1 MAAGFYLFISLP
13 LILSCLFFTFPSVYS
28 VNFEISRFEHGDD
41 LILYQGEARPTNG
54 IIDFNTLDNL
64 YRVGW
69 ATYANSTRFAFS
81 IDTQDASDYGHGF
94 VFFLAPAGSQLP
106 LNLVAGRLGLFNTS
120 QWVSRLGQVVMVKFD
135 TYKNGWDPAHL
146 DNHVGIA
153 NNSIIIHNRDTT
165 DVLITYN
172 ATTRNLS
179 ASWSYR
185 TTHNPQEFSSLSYL
199 IDLKMALPEWVMIG
213 FSVATG
219 VSTEQHIL
227 QWWEF
232 NSTLERDMENGG
244 NISTNVKI
252 VLGLVVPVAVLI
264 IAGIEPDLEGSYVDL
279 VTSTNNF
286 SEKRKGYLPDL
297 DVVVAV
303 KRISRGSKQGKKEYI
318 TEVKIISQLRHRNLV
333 QLIGWCHDEGEFLL
347 VYEFM
352 PNGSLDFHLF
362 GNKAPLSWVVR
373 YRISLGLA
381 SAILYL
387 HEEWEQYVVHRD
399 IKSNNI
405 MLDSSFNVKLGDFG
419 LARLMDHELGPKT
432 TNLAGTLGYLASEY
446 VNIGRAMVLLEI
458 ATGRKSVH
466 RIQDFEM
473 GLVVWVWD
481 LYGQVK
487 LLSAVDEKLNNNVDE
502 KQCAHPDNSSRP
514 SIKQGTQALN
524 FEIEK
529 PNIPTKMPIAT
540 YVEPYKISQYFRQT
554 YIN

>member
-1 MAAGFYLFISLP
+1 MSQLHLSLAMAAGFYLFISLP
-13 LILSCLFFTFPSVYS
+13 LILSCLFFAFPSVYS
-28 VNFEISRFEHGDD
+28 VNFEISRFEHSDD
-41 LILYQGEARPTNG
+41 LILFQGEARPTNG
-54 IIDFNTLDNL
+54 IIDFNTVDNL

-69 ATYANSTRFAFS
+69 VPMWDPKTGKLSDFSTRFAFS

-94 VFFLAPAGSQLP
+94 VFFFAPAGSQLP
-106 LNLVAGRLGLFNTS
+106 LNLAAGRLGLFNTS

-146 DNHVGIA
+146 DNHVGIT
-153 NNSIIIHNRDTT
+153 NNSIML
-165 DVLITYN
+165 VK
-172 ATTRNLS
+172 TRKMRKPEVVENLTS
-179 ASWSYR
+179 INDALEKGTGPRRFIWFGAVYR
-185 TTHNPQEFSSLSYL
+185 
-199 IDLKMALPEWVMIG
+199 
-213 FSVATG
+213 
-219 VSTEQHIL
+219 
-227 QWWEF
+227 
-232 NSTLERDMENGG
+232 
-244 NISTNVKI
+244 
-252 VLGLVVPVAVLI
+252 
-264 IAGIEPDLEGSYVDL
+264 
-279 VTSTNNF
+279 
-286 SEKRKGYLPDL
+286 GYLPDL

-362 GNKAPLSWVVR
+362 GNKTPLSWVVR

-381 SAILYL
+381 SAILYR

-432 TNLAGTLGYLASEY
+432 TSLAGTLGYLASEY
-446 VNIGRAMVLLEI
+446 VNLGRAMVLLEI

-481 LYGQVK
+481 LYGQEK

-502 KQCAHPDNSSRP
+502 KQVDRLMIVGLWCAHPDNSSRP

-540 YVEPYKISQYFRQT
+540 TSDKPILTNTSLEVGR
-554 YIN
+554 

>member
-1 MAAGFYLFISLP
+1 MSQLHLSLAMAAGFYLFISLP
-13 LILSCLFFTFPSVYS
+13 LILSCLLFAFPSVYS

-69 ATYANSTRFAFS
+69 ATYANS
-81 IDTQDASDYGHGF
+81 IDIQDASDYGHGF

-106 LNLVAGRLGLFNTS
+106 LNSAAGCLGLFNTS

-146 DNHVGIA
+146 DNHVGIT
-153 NNSIIIHNRDTT
+153 NNSIM
-165 DVLITYN
+165 
-172 ATTRNLS
+172 NLS

-185 TTHNPQEFSSLSYL
+185 TTHNPQEVSSLSYL

-213 FSVATG
+213 FSAATG

-252 VLGLVVPVAVLI
+252 VLGLVVPVAILI
-264 IAGIEPDLEGSYVDL
+264 IAGIVLAIILWRRKKTRKMRKPEAAENLTSINDALEKG
-279 VTSTNNF
+279 TGP
-286 SEKRKGYLPDL
+286 RRGYLPDL

-318 TEVKIISQLRHRNLV
+318 TEVKIISQLRHQNLM
-333 QLIGWCHDEGEFLL
+333 QLIGWCHDKGEFLL

-432 TNLAGTLGYLASEY
+432 TGLAGALGYLASEY
-446 VNIGRAMVLLEI
+446 VNTGRAI
-458 ATGRKSVH
+458 
-466 RIQDFEM
+466 
-473 GLVVWVWD
+473 VWVWD
-481 LYGQVK
+481 LYGQEK

-502 KQCAHPDNSSRP
+502 KQVDRLMIVGLWCAHPDNSSRP

>member
-1 MAAGFYLFISLP
+1 MAAGFYLFLSLP
-13 LILSCLFFTFPSVYS
+13 LILSCLFFAFPSVYS
-28 VNFEISRFEHGDD
+28 VNFEISRFEHSDD
-41 LILYQGEARPTNG
+41 LILFQGEARPTNG
-54 IIDFNTLDNL
+54 IIDFNTVDNL

-94 VFFLAPAGSQLP
+94 VFFFAPAGSQLP
-106 LNLVAGRLGLFNTS
+106 LNLAVGRLGLFNTS

-146 DNHVGIA
+146 DNHVGIT
-153 NNSIIIHNRDTT
+153 NNSIIIHNGDTT

-185 TTHNPQEFSSLSYL
+185 TTHNPQEVSSLSYL

-252 VLGLVVPVAVLI
+252 VLGFGAV
-264 IAGIEPDLEGSYVDL
+264 Y
-279 VTSTNNF
+279 
-286 SEKRKGYLPDL
+286 RGYLPDL

-362 GNKAPLSWVVR
+362 GNKTPLSWVVR

-381 SAILYL
+381 SAILYR

-432 TNLAGTLGYLASEY
+432 TSLAGTLGYLASEY

-481 LYGQVK
+481 LYGQEK

-502 KQCAHPDNSSRP
+502 KQVDRLMIVGLWCAHPDNSSRP

>member
-13 LILSCLFFTFPSVYS
+13 LILSCLFFAFPSVYS

-106 LNLVAGRLGLFNTS
+106 LNSAAGRLGLFNTL

-146 DNHVGIA
+146 DNHNA
-153 NNSIIIHNRDTT
+153 SIHNGDTT
-165 DVLITYN
+165 NVLITYN

-185 TTHNPQEFSSLSYL
+185 TTHNPQEVSSLSYL
-199 IDLKMALPEWVMIG
+199 IYLKMALPEWVMIG

-252 VLGLVVPVAVLI
+252 VLGFGAV
-264 IAGIEPDLEGSYVDL
+264 Y
-279 VTSTNNF
+279 
-286 SEKRKGYLPDL
+286 RGYLPDL

-432 TNLAGTLGYLASEY
+432 TSLAGILGYLASEY
-446 VNIGRAMVLLEI
+446 INIGRAMVLLEI

-481 LYGQVK
+481 LYGQEK

-502 KQCAHPDNSSRP
+502 KQVDRLMIVGLWCAHPDNSSRP